1 MKKSFLKRAMAAA
14 IAVPVALT
22 QTLVCATG
30 FAAEDTAADTGAI
43 TLTIDSLTA
52 VEADTTKNVP
62 VEVERTEKSRT
73 YVQESSWNKVLY
85 GALGSVAATN
95 PTFDLDAVA
104 MAGVIE
110 SEAWYADLLKDAL
123 TNGGSAKVDVTAKD
137 VTITANISYDFSKDI
152 ADVLEQKIPGSSM
165 MIEAQPI
172 VGTVTIKADT
182 ENLIDDTTVSARAT
196 IILDGKNMSAKDAID
211 YVQNKIAEVRTDAE
225 ASVAFDDALSADV
238 AALFDSYESKLAK
251 AEQKFEKAMTLSKSG
266 NASGDSCNAILAQV
280 KEKYAGNKFADKI
293 PATVSE
299 ALSKNT
305 VAAIFNE
312 ALRQINANMTD
323 YKLDVTTD
331 AVAVFAESLY
341 DITVYGSVDAGN
353 VEGEGSAKSA
363 DKISA
368 ADFEALFNYFVELEG
383 DEVAVENFKTEIVYE
398 ATGEGS
404 VNGLNGD
411 ADLTIE
417 RVITYDVVP
426 VEETTTST
434 TETTE
439 TTDTTDT
446 TDETETSTTETTD
459 VDETE
464 TSTTETT
471 DVDETETSTTET
483 TDVDETETSTT
494 ETTDVD
500 ETETST
506 TETTDVD
513 ETETSTTETTDVD
526 ETETSTTETTD
537 VDETETSTTET
548 TDESETSTTET
559 TDESETSTTE
569 TTDESETSTT
579 ETTDESETSTTETT
593 ETTETTAK
601 TLTVTAS
608 AKASNFYFSHDT
620 TVLTADML
628 IESAYVET
636 FVDGVSQG
644 VADAKDD
651 IIFGLKG
658 TEAVG
663 NMTPEYIYNT
673 WGEPYAALPVYAFY
687 VDPTV
692 EDAEPVLIDVDIK
705 IYVGVKGD
713 ATLDGVADAKDAAQ
727 ILMYAASFGAGNTNP
742 VLYTEEYPEVEN
754 FAFFLG
760 DVNTEL
766 KTENAT
772 ELNAADAAKIL
783 QYSAWFG
790 GLATAPSNGVIEAK
804 WYELIPSLNA

>member
-62 VEVERTEKSRT
+62 VEVERTETSRT
-73 YVQESSWNKVLY
+73 YVQESSWNKVVY

-110 SEAWYADLLKDAL
+110 SDAWYADLLKDAL
-123 TNGGSAKVDVTAKD
+123 TNGGSAKVDVTTKD

-152 ADVLEQKIPGSSM
+152 ADVLEQKIPGASM

-225 ASVAFDDALSADV
+225 ASVTFDDELAADV

-251 AEQKFEKAMTLSKSG
+251 AEEKFEKAMTLSKSG
-266 NASGDSCNAILAQV
+266 EASGDSCNAILAQV

-299 ALSKNT
+299 ALSKNA

-398 ATGEGS
+398 AAGEGS
-404 VNGLNGD
+404 VNGLNGE

-434 TETTE
+434 TETTG
-439 TTDTTDT
+439 TTDTTETTETTDETETSTTETTNETETSTTET

-459 VDETE
+459 V
-464 TSTTETT
+464 S
-471 DVDETETSTTET
+471 
-483 TDVDETETSTT
+483 
-494 ETTDVD
+494 
-500 ETETST
+500 
-506 TETTDVD
+506 
-513 ETETSTTETTDVD
+513 
-526 ETETSTTETTD
+526 
-537 VDETETSTTET
+537 ETETSTTET

-559 TDESETSTTE
+559 TDVSETETSTTE

-579 ETTDESETSTTETT
+579 ETTDVSETETSTTETT
-593 ETTETTAK
+593 DVSETETSTTETTNETETSTTESTAK

-644 VADAKDD
+644 VADAMDD

-658 TEAVG
+658 TEAVE